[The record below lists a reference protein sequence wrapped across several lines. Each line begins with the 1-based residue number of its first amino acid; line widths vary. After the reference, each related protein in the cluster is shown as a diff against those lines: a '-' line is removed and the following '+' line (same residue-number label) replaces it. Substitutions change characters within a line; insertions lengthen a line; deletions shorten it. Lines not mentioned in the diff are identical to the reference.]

1 MVIKHASRKDIA
13 ALTAVETA
21 CFPPAEA
28 ATEKEFIDRVQYY
41 GNHFWLLYE
50 GDKLLAFVDGFVTDE
65 PDLTDVMYED
75 AALHNEQGAWQMIF
89 GVNTLPEYRRHGY
102 AGQLLRRAVADARQQ
117 GRKGLVLTC
126 KERLLPYYAKF
137 GFQDEVMTDKSTM
150 EMPRGTRCGCRFD
163 KSELAAA
170 EQLFST
176 FSTFFRKST

>member
-28 ATEKEFIDRVQYY
+28 ATEKEFIGRVQYY

-65 PDLTDVMYED
+65 ADLTDEMYEN
-75 AALHNEQGAWQMIF
+75 AAMHNENGAWQMIF
-89 GVNTLPEYRRHGY
+89 GVNTIPECRKKGY
-102 AGQLLRRAVADARQQ
+102 AGQLIRCAIEQAKKE

-126 KERLLPYYAKF
+126 KDKLLHYYENF
-137 GFQDEVMTDKSTM
+137 GFVNEGVSKSVHGNVVWYQM
-150 EMPRGTRCGCRFD
+150 RLM
-163 KSELAAA
+163 L
-170 EQLFST
+170 
-176 FSTFFRKST
+176 